1 MLASCTTSL
10 SLCKSFSKNSFF
22 LLSTTYNYLSICFR
36 CRSFLKADAK
46 VQLFLIPRKTFAK
59 KNAIF
64 IQILTLVYTI
74 CGILWAHTLFVLRAS
89 VGVDKTYGTYGTNK
103 TDRVEETDRVDI
115 CHIKHWHSYCLK
127 EININDVAYSQINIY
142 ICR

>member
-1 MLASCTTSL
+1 M
-10 SLCKSFSKNSFF
+10 
-22 LLSTTYNYLSICFR
+22 
-36 CRSFLKADAK
+36 
-46 VQLFLIPRKTFAK
+46 
-59 KNAIF
+59 
-64 IQILTLVYTI
+64 VYSV
-74 CGILWAHTLFVLRAS
+74 LWAHTLFYYARAR
-89 VGVDKTYGTYGTNK
+89 GMKDDKTYGTDRADRADKTNGTNK

>member
-1 MLASCTTSL
+1 MW
-10 SLCKSFSKNSFF
+10 F
-22 LLSTTYNYLSICFR
+22 
-36 CRSFLKADAK
+36 
-46 VQLFLIPRKTFAK
+46 
-59 KNAIF
+59 
-64 IQILTLVYTI
+64 LTLVYTI

-103 TDRVEETDRVDI
+103 TDRAEETDRVDI

>member
-1 MLASCTTSL
+1 MQ
-10 SLCKSFSKNSFF
+10 F
-22 LLSTTYNYLSICFR
+22 
-36 CRSFLKADAK
+36 
-46 VQLFLIPRKTFAK
+46 
-59 KNAIF
+59 
-64 IQILTLVYTI
+64 LTLVYTLRHL
-74 CGILWAHTLFVLRAS
+74 LWAHTLFVLRAS
-89 VGVDKTYGTYGTNK
+89 VRDDKTYGTYETNKADRVEETDWTDK